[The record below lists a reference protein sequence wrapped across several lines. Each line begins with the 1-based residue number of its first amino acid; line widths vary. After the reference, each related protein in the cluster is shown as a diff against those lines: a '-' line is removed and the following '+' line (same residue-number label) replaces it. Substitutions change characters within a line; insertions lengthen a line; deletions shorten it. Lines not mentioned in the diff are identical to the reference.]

1 MIFYKVLKKA
11 KIILNRLENYTKEI
25 KEKKLIE
32 NLNIDNKED
41 IKLIDSF
48 VYRFSFLQDYIGQN
62 LFKNFLIETG
72 DYMENM
78 SFIDILD
85 KLEKIGIIE
94 NVDEWIKIR
103 KIRNIIAHDYLEDV
117 EEIKF
122 FLGKALEYV
131 SLFREVIN
139 RIERY
144 LKDRKR
150 L

>member
-94 NVDEWIKIR
+94 NVDEWMKIR

>member
-1 MIFYKVLKKA
+1 M
-11 KIILNRLENYTKEI
+11 
-25 KEKKLIE
+25 IE

>member
-94 NVDEWIKIR
+94 NVDEWIKIC
-103 KIRNIIAHDYLEDV
+103 
-117 EEIKF
+117 
-122 FLGKALEYV
+122 FLV
-131 SLFREVIN
+131 S
-139 RIERY
+139 
-144 LKDRKR
+144 
-150 L
+150 